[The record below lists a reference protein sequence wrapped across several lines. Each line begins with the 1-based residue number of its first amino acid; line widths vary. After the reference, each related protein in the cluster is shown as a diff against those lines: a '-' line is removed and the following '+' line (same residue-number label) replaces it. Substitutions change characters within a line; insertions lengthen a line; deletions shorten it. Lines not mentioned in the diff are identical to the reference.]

1 MILIHI
7 ASLLLNQIAAMSSG
21 GGVQPDLKWNGDALV
36 CWFKQQTSRLRGH
49 IQVLL
54 PTNTFEANFGIKLS
68 IWWRLI
74 IWAHCRWTSRHGK
87 LLPNCMTSPED
98 ARPLGPRPTPERL
111 VSFLLG
117 STIAEKRG
125 YTVKPYHLHKLTT
138 DLFRNLFAFMPCAFF
153 FCGEDIRLVEPVVFT
168 LPGGAKSFSLLPCSW
183 QNRKS
188 IRSLFATHRN
198 ILYIYIY
205 MYICKY
211 ANSIIQYNILYV
223 YIYIYIYVC
232 IYIYTHIN
240 LEKIQ
245 QCLQYILEDMC
256 FQLSHCFPY
265 ILGLLQHLNSI
276 LFLCACAPTF
286 SPAQAPSAS
295 WAETQRRHRNLD
307 MCLWSEANPTLCK
320 QSGSCSYDTS
330 LSYGLISVRISP
342 IQNTLYN
349 TCVKFSFC
357 IATISKQIVG
367 ATLWPDT
374 SVRLRGSRE

>member
-1 MILIHI
+1 MLTSETNSWRWFRYFKKPDWIKAICIIEQEQCRWTYRFRLLKSTSGWISHKNTIANCSVPQMILIHI

-54 PTNTFEANFGIKLS
+54 PTNTFEASFGIKLS

-153 FCGEDIRLVEPVVFT
+153 VR
-168 LPGGAKSFSLLPCSW
+168 GG
-183 QNRKS
+183 
-188 IRSLFATHRN
+188 H
-198 ILYIYIY
+198 
-205 MYICKY
+205 
-211 ANSIIQYNILYV
+211 
-223 YIYIYIYVC
+223 
-232 IYIYTHIN
+232 
-240 LEKIQ
+240 
-245 QCLQYILEDMC
+245 
-256 FQLSHCFPY
+256 
-265 ILGLLQHLNSI
+265 
-276 LFLCACAPTF
+276 
-286 SPAQAPSAS
+286 
-295 WAETQRRHRNLD
+295 
-307 MCLWSEANPTLCK
+307 
-320 QSGSCSYDTS
+320 
-330 LSYGLISVRISP
+330 
-342 IQNTLYN
+342 
-349 TCVKFSFC
+349 
-357 IATISKQIVG
+357 
-367 ATLWPDT
+367 
-374 SVRLRGSRE
+374 